1 MSFCKRRYPGQP
13 ADAVHCWFASL
24 TLIVAH
30 RPKIMF
36 GVLEVILRHDPVP
49 GQSFGAGQG
58 RIAFIASLEIV
69 NVTGLEADDSGR
81 LIFLAGGSGSSPH
94 GVGHR
99 FRILARLPAAG
110 LSFEMYF
117 ILVPTPKPA
126 NVRSRRWGAPYAEG
140 VSISSELPTDRRG
153 PRRSRE

>member
-1 MSFCKRRYPGQP
+1 MSLCKRCYPDQS
-13 ADAVHCWFASL
+13 ADAVHCWFACL

-49 GQSFGAGQG
+49 RQSFGAGQG
-58 RIAFIASLEIV
+58 RIAFIACLEIV
-69 NVTGLEADDSGR
+69 NVTRLGADESGR
-81 LIFLAGGSGSSPH
+81 LIFLVGGLRSSPH
-94 GVGHR
+94 SVGHR
-99 FRILARLPAAG
+99 FRILVRLPAAG

-117 ILVPTPKPA
+117 ILIPTPKPA

-140 VSISSELPTDRRG
+140 VSISSELPTARRG